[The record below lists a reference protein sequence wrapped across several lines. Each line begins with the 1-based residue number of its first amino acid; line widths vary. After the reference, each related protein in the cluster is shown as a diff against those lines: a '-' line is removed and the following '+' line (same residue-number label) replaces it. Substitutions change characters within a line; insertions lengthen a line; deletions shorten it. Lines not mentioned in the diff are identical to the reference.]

1 MSRVSAMFLSLLALL
16 VFGSAMATPAFAS
29 PEWWVSGNPLSGS
42 EKLAGSPT
50 VVKSFVI
57 ANSGLKIECS
67 KVGLVGG
74 VIGQTNKNNL
84 ELFEF
89 RSCIVPGNTNCEVA
103 NFKTEPLN
111 FPLQG
116 EKGNIK
122 LNFRPV
128 SGTLV
133 ALITIKEI
141 GSTCSAKG
149 THKLTSG
156 PKSGMVCNYPA
167 VESEHIEHE
176 LQFGEGSGSEVELDA
191 KAATF
196 TGVIKFSL
204 ESGHE
209 WSAR

>member
-1 MSRVSAMFLSLLALL
+1 MSRASAILLSLLALL
-16 VFGSAMATPAFAS
+16 VFGAAMAAPAFAS

-50 VVKSFVI
+50 VVKPFVI
-57 ANSGLKIECS
+57 ASSAFKIECS

-74 VIGQTNKNNL
+74 VIEQTNKNIL
-84 ELFEF
+84 KSFEF
-89 RSCIVPGNTNCEVA
+89 SSCIVVGNTKCEVVS
-103 NFKTEPLN
+103 FKTEPLN

-116 EKGNIK
+116 EKGNLK
-122 LNFRPV
+122 LNFQPT
-128 SGTLV
+128 SGSLV

-141 GSTCSAKG
+141 GATCSAKG

-167 VESEHIEHE
+167 VETESIEHE
-176 LQFGEGSGSEVELDA
+176 LQFGEGSGSEVALDGN
-191 KAATF
+191 AATF

-204 ESGHE
+204 ESGSK